1 MVIAGACI
9 GSYVWWRHPQ
19 YRVEGEGYIHYKA
32 MLISVVLQVLLL
44 MFEVLV
50 CDKLENNR
58 HWWILVFVPLIFIS
72 IISVVVCIWAV
83 KHDRSFELELFC
95 SVNIL
100 QFIFLALRLDE
111 IIMWNWVVVFVP
123 LWIVMCMAVIGVLYA
138 IIFASI
144 LLRTPEVSVE
154 QRRTSMH
161 SAISYSVIV
170 IPLLIYLVL
179 LSNKLD
185 SESSLT
191 YVATCIPL
199 YFTFIVL
206 ILLAFGS
213 KGGNHWWFGIR
224 KDFCQF
230 LLSVC
235 PLLQEYGNISYS
247 LHSNEPEDTEPSIQV
262 ITCAQAQEI
271 PHGKER
277 KIRLSLA
284 TTLSTLHLT
293 VWFNSVSPPILMEST
308 LGGRVRA
315 SPTPLSLPPAFREDF
330 CLPYLECPHAA
341 QTVYTYKHSCLLLA
355 SNPGPS
361 AHANC
366 YTGWAAFYNKDMYN
380 SSINMFECGF

>member
-1 MVIAGACI
+1 MNLQSLFQDFNPSKFLVYVSLLLFTILFCLRLDGTISWSYWVVFLPLWIWKSMVIAGACV

-58 HWWILVFVPLIFIS
+58 HWWILIFVPLILIS
-72 IISVVVCIWAV
+72 IISIVVCIWAV

-144 LLRTPEVSVE
+144 LLRTPEVSAE

-161 SAISYSVIV
+161 SAVSYSIIV

-185 SESSLT
+185 RESSLT
-191 YVATCIPL
+191 YAATCIPL

-206 ILLAFGS
+206 IFLAFGS

-230 LLSVC
+230 LLSIC

-247 LHSNEPEDTEPSIQV
+247 LHSNEPEDNEPPVQSVTCGKPTYSHSKKKNLTSQSELRVVVPALSI
-262 ITCAQAQEI
+262 E
-271 PHGKER
+271 
-277 KIRLSLA
+277 
-284 TTLSTLHLT
+284 
-293 VWFNSVSPPILMEST
+293 
-308 LGGRVRA
+308 
-315 SPTPLSLPPAFREDF
+315 TPD
-330 CLPYLECPHAA
+330 
-341 QTVYTYKHSCLLLA
+341 
-355 SNPGPS
+355 
-361 AHANC
+361 
-366 YTGWAAFYNKDMYN
+366 
-380 SSINMFECGF
+380 